1 MITNSRSHSTN
12 NIEKV
17 KITRNWPVGTSRVKI
32 YRFCSTDSVDRPTTL
47 VVSELPVPGNM
58 ASPSPLFAAAPG
70 LPLRFAGYYDLPATW
85 SQPQAVCRTPKAR
98 SRKLEKSFPNRLPGP
113 ATGGGKF
120 PATDAANHSCKM
132 GPLSSIM
139 GPMKFI
145 LDIGGEGAHPHAW
158 NLNPSQVKTLNPHRG
173 TPIPRHI
180 PGRADAIPLPD
191 HSVDQIIVERTP
203 LRKAALAEIVRV
215 LQRPGSVV
223 LRHAMATDLDPH
235 RLARTILPGL
245 VRQRS
250 IWIGRQMVLESYF
263 RTEPVP
269 HR

>member
-1 MITNSRSHSTN
+1 M
-12 NIEKV
+12 
-17 KITRNWPVGTSRVKI
+17 
-32 YRFCSTDSVDRPTTL
+32 
-47 VVSELPVPGNM
+47 
-58 ASPSPLFAAAPG
+58 
-70 LPLRFAGYYDLPATW
+70 
-85 SQPQAVCRTPKAR
+85 
-98 SRKLEKSFPNRLPGP
+98 PGP

-120 PATDAANHSCKM
+120 PATDAANHSCKK
-132 GPLSSIM
+132 GPQSSIM

-145 LDIGGEGAHPHAW
+145 LDIGGEGAHPRAW
-158 NLNPSQVKTLNPHRG
+158 NLNPSRVRTLNPHRG

-250 IWIGRQMVLESYF
+250 IWIGRQMVMESYF
-263 RTEPVP
+263 RTDPMP
-269 HR
+269 KQKILG

>member
-1 MITNSRSHSTN
+1 MITHIRSNGTN

-17 KITRNWPVGTSRVKI
+17 KITINWPVGTSRVKI
-32 YRFCSTDSVDRPTTL
+32 YRFWESANNIGCLGTTGSRQQGQPTPL
-47 VVSELPVPGNM
+47 ISWQPPDYHY
-58 ASPSPLFAAAPG
+58 ASPDTMTCL
-70 LPLRFAGYYDLPATW
+70 LRGRNLKP
-85 SQPQAVCRTPKAR
+85 
-98 SRKLEKSFPNRLPGP
+98 FPNAKGQ
-113 ATGGGKF
+113 ASETGDKFFPTVCLVRPLAVALF
-120 PATDAANHSCKM
+120 PATDAANHSCKK
-132 GPLSSIM
+132 GRQSSIM

-158 NLNPSQVKTLNPHRG
+158 NLNPSRVRTLNPHRG
-173 TPIPRHI
+173 TPIPRLI

-250 IWIGRQMVLESYF
+250 IWVGRQMVMESYF
-263 RTEPVP
+263 CTDPVP
-269 HR
+269 NR